1 LKSKKVPM
9 RRCVGCR
16 ESKCKNDLMRVLKT
30 PENTVIF
37 DDTGKKNG
45 RGAYVCPSVEC
56 FRNARKTK
64 AFERSL
70 DISIPEEVY
79 DDIERQMLEL
89 EKE

>member
-1 LKSKKVPM
+1 
-9 RRCVGCR
+9 
-16 ESKCKNDLMRVLKT
+16 MRVLKT

-56 FRNARKTK
+56 FRNAWKTK